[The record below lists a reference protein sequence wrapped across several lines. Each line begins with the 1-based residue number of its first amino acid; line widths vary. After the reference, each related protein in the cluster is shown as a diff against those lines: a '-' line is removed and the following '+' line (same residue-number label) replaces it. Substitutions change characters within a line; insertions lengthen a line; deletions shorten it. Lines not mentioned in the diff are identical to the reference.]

1 MSNFWDLQ
9 ETIGTLEKNKRENI
23 VISKCK
29 RNNKEYLDVRI
40 HAKTKDSDNYVPTSK
55 GFNIESIKT
64 HKLLDILKHI

>member
-29 RNNKEYLDVRI
+29 RNNKEYLDVRMFK
-40 HAKTKDSDNYVPTSK
+40 H
-55 GFNIESIKT
+55 
-64 HKLLDILKHI
+64 LKVLI